1 MSQFTV
7 YSMSFKNDGMWIVST
22 NFTMEGFN
30 VTNLSKDASAA
41 TARFI
46 RIEESSIGTIHNWR
60 FDNLGFSF
68 MSITNSQ
75 VQLLDWYLS
84 NITSRRNTI
93 EFLTST
99 GIVFRNVTTYNLYS
113 TQQPAVFGLNE
124 WTVDEISGWNFTETQ
139 LRVFS
144 FQQTK
149 LMKFDSNL
157 LNTMN
162 KGIQFTKGSVGSI
175 TNTTISNMIQNIKS
189 GALYQSMIS
198 SDGSAIGIYI
208 LIIT

>member
-7 YSMSFKNDGMWIVST
+7 YSMSFKSDGMWIVST

-60 FDNLGFSF
+60 FENLGFSF

-113 TQQPAVFGLNE
+113 TLFLRKYIRGIRGISRIYFRFFNKNFPEN
-124 WTVDEISGWNFTETQ
+124 ISGVSGVKVSKSLKENYEGLYF
-139 LRVFS
+139 FH
-144 FQQTK
+144 
-149 LMKFDSNL
+149 
-157 LNTMN
+157 
-162 KGIQFTKGSVGSI
+162 FTK
-175 TNTTISNMIQNIKS
+175 NKIS
-189 GALYQSMIS
+189 
-198 SDGSAIGIYI
+198 
-208 LIIT
+208 